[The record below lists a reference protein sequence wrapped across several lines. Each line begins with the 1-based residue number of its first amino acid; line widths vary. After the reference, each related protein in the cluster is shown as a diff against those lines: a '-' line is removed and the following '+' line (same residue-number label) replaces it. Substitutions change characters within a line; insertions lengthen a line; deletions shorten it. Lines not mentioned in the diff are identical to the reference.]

1 MFFDT
6 NDSIAVEKIP
16 PKTSGWQK
24 HLRWAIP
31 LLFGF
36 MATLVVWGNPY
47 FPYWG
52 VGAAIVIAA
61 SAIGVLLTPAIVKR
75 VS

>member
-6 NDSIAVEKIP
+6 NDSIAVEKALP
-16 PKTSGWQK
+16 DTPGWQK

-36 MATLVVWGNPY
+36 MATLVVWRNPG

-52 VGAAIVIAA
+52 AGAAIVIAA
-61 SAIGVLLTPAIVKR
+61 LVIGVLLTPAIVKR